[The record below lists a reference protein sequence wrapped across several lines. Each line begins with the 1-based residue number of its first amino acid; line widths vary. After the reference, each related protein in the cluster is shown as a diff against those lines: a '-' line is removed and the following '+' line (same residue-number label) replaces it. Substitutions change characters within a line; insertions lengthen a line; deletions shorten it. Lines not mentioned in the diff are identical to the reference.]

1 MINNE
6 KIYIARNIGCS
17 RIKYEMKNIHMKDK
31 IIKFSFHAYL
41 LLVNNE
47 SRNYEYFLI
56 YVTRIA
62 YYIT

>member
-6 KIYIARNIGCS
+6 NNEKYMYIARGNE
-17 RIKYEMKNIHMKDK
+17 RYMEDK
-31 IIKFSFHAYL
+31 IIKFSFHAHL

-56 YVTRIA
+56 YVTRIT